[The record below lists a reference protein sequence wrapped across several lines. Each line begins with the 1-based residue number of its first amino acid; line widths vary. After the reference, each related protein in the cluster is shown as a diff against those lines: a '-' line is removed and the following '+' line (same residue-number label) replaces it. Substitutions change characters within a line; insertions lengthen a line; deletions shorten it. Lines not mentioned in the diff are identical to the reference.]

1 MTIMSHFVK
10 LTTLT
15 EDGNFLRSWVEQG
28 TIKTLS
34 QNSATQA
41 GDNNGTCEFVD
52 GTVIQLI
59 GFNETIESLA

>member
-1 MTIMSHFVK
+1 MSHFVK

-28 TIKTLS
+28 TIKVLS
-34 QNSATQA
+34 QNSASQG
-41 GDNNGTCEFVD
+41 GDNAGTCEFVD

>member
-1 MTIMSHFVK
+1 MAIMSHFVK

-41 GDNNGTCEFVD
+41 SDNNGTCEFVD